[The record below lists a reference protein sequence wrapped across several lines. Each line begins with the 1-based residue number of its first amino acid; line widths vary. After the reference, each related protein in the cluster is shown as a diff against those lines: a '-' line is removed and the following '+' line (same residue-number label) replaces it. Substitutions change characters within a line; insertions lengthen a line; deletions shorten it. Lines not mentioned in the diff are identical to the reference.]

1 MDSGKMGQFIAKMRK
16 ENNMTQKALAEKL
29 HVTDKAVSKWERGLS
44 YPDISLLTSIADT
57 LGVTA
62 GELLNGQKSENVSE
76 EIKSTVD
83 NALIFAEKSE
93 NKKIISFKNIL
104 ALSLTIILLLGI
116 VVCSICDLAIT
127 GNFTWSLYPISSIV
141 FAWFIIIPPIKFGA
155 KGLVYTLTAFSVL
168 IIPFLYLLSVIANRE
183 SLIMPIGIRM
193 SAFSIVYLWIVY
205 LIFRWLKTRKII
217 ALAFSLLLLIPL
229 CLVINLSLTL
239 FISEPLIDLWD
250 IISFGIIF
258 VISTVLF
265 IVDHIRIKSHE
276 KDDRADS

>member
-44 YPDISLLTSIADT
+44 YPDISLLTAIADT
-57 LGVTA
+57 LGVTT
-62 GELLNGQKSENVSE
+62 GELLNGQKSGNISE
-76 EIKSTVD
+76 EIETTVD

-104 ALSLTIILLLGI
+104 ALSITIILLLGI
-116 VVCSICDLAIT
+116 VVCSVCDLAIT

-155 KGLVYTLTAFSVL
+155 KGLAYALTAFSVL
-168 IIPFLYLLSVIANRE
+168 IIPFLYLLSVIVNWE
-183 SLIMPIGIRM
+183 NLIMPIGVRM
-193 SAFSIVYLWIVY
+193 SVVSIAYLWIVY
-205 LIFRWLKTRKII
+205 LIFRWLKTRKIM

-229 CLVINLSLTL
+229 CLVINLSLSL

-265 IVDHIRIKSHE
+265 IVDHIKIKSHE

>member
-193 SAFSIVYLWIVY
+193 SAFSIAYLWIVY